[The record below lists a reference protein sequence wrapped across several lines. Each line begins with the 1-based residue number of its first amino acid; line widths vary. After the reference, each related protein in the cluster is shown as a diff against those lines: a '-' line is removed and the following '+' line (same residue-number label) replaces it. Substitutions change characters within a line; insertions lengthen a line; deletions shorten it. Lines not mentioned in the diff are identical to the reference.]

1 MTIPV
6 PTEPPAI
13 AGGRPP
19 AEHRVLGLD
28 RRTFKL
34 PLIVVAIY
42 VLWAVIAPA
51 INGAVDYDDPVRAGD
66 ALIITPSATMAPPVG
81 WGVQSGVRVSD
92 DTRGPLGSTPT
103 TAVVGDGVQLT
114 TQAGSFTGDAR
125 ALVQQVSETDEKL
138 SAKSAFTVK
147 GEPRT
152 ITVDGQRGV
161 AQEFK
166 LLNSEGAVFGFVVDG
181 TGVSVVVTGSEDA
194 LDRAA
199 TKLGHAI
206 ASIDFDAKELS

>member
-1 MTIPV
+1 MPV
-6 PTEPPAI
+6 VAS
-13 AGGRPP
+13 GRPP
-19 AEHRVLGLD
+19 AEHRLFGLD

-51 INGAVDYDDPVRAGD
+51 INGAVDYDDPVRTGD

-81 WGVQSGVRVSD
+81 WGVEQGVRVSD
-92 DTRGPLGSTPT
+92 NTRGPGSNTPT
-103 TAVVGDGVQLT
+103 TVVVGDGVQLT
-114 TQAGSFTGDAR
+114 TQAGAFTGDAR
-125 ALVQQVSETDEKL
+125 ALVKQVSENNEKL
-138 SAKSAFTVK
+138 SAKSAFTVR
-147 GEPRT
+147 GQPST

-166 LLNSEGAVFGFVVDG
+166 LLNGEGAVFGFVIDG